1 MSFEPMTTILKKGP
15 LTRTERPWNNKLPR
29 RLVIE
34 PRLHAAREENMKRVL
49 VATAATLALS
59 TSAFAGPC
67 TDRIA
72 QLEKVISD
80 AGSGPTNTNEPTTT
94 GSVSATPSQTP
105 KAGQAP
111 GTVATPAMNETVGNK
126 AASPGDVRA
135 QTQGKPTAAQGGGD
149 QSRQLSDALAAA
161 KAADATG
168 DAAGCGKALDE
179 AQNYIRTE

>member
-1 MSFEPMTTILKKGP
+1 LV
-15 LTRTERPWNNKLPR
+15 LRPHR
-29 RLVIE
+29 E
-34 PRLHAAREENMKRVL
+34 AAREEAMKRIL
-49 VATAATLALS
+49 MAVASTLALAG
-59 TSAFAGPC
+59 SAYAGPC

-72 QLEKVISD
+72 QLEKVMSD
-80 AGSGPTNTNEPTTT
+80 AGSGPTNTTEPTTT

-149 QSRQLSDALAAA
+149 QSKQLSDALAAA

>member
-1 MSFEPMTTILKKGP
+1 
-15 LTRTERPWNNKLPR
+15 
-29 RLVIE
+29 
-34 PRLHAAREENMKRVL
+34 MKRTL
-49 VATAATLALS
+49 LIISAMLAL
-59 TSAFAGPC
+59 TGAAHAGPC

-72 QLEKVISD
+72 QLEKAMSD

-94 GSVSATPSQTP
+94 GSVGATPSQAP

-149 QSRQLSDALAAA
+149 QSKQLSDALAAA
-161 KAADATG
+161 KAADARG